1 MTQENE
7 THNIIS
13 DDGNDWIDKLRYSR
27 SFMAK
32 LILSDNAVKEYYAAI
47 TARLLSYQKVRSKTG
62 WNGVSF
68 FAGRESIAK
77 ITISGKTLCVY
88 LAFQPDEEEGVK
100 YKAKDVSDK
109 RKYQKTPSLYKI
121 KSNGALNHCLKII
134 DALAAK
140 LDLVMRTDTPQVFT
154 SAFRQDSFNNLVTRG
169 LIRLLKSKQRSEK
182 RDEEGQVEEEKI
194 DNVEKAEAEGE
205 PIFGAFEDA
214 DKTVTDLVGRYK
226 VFGDILG
233 AMSSGNAKTRLS
245 QMYMLRCIDETWIKA
260 VEESLPAL
268 DELIRNPS
276 HFIAE
281 TEEILPIE
289 MTKKITSRSV
299 AHLSRHTDLISKVE
313 GDTVTPIKMLN
324 VFREDSIL
332 TYENKFLNTLI
343 YKLFIFVNS
352 RYNTALNY
360 GVDEKVTAIEF
371 EDKFY
376 HDEYKAKVKIN
387 VELSKKSN
395 GEERSEEERI
405 NRITQSDLWQRVS
418 RLNDV
423 VAAYRSSD
431 FCLAMGTHYVRP
443 PVIRTNA
450 ILKNKYFRQCL
461 ALWEFIESYEDDG
474 FGFSVGET
482 VLATPDAYVK
492 QLYEQSAIAYFVFRH
507 NALGDYDSESILASF
522 MEQFNLYATDDANER
537 SYVLGERMS
546 GSDTQNDDSAVQTTD
561 SPLMDKN
568 DAGEDDILLAIK
580 VALAAE
586 KKIAQ
591 QMKAELER
599 QKAEEQAAILA
610 KQAEEQGS
618 ADTETFENRV
628 ESDISASDD
637 EDEYSKD
644 GIKYIKSFKAKMM
657 LASEETK
664 EYFAKIANGLLK
676 YTKVKMRESQ
686 QYVTFKRG
694 RDLLCKIAVRGK
706 TLCVHFALEPSGL
719 DDKYFITDL
728 SGVRKF
734 AETPSMLKV
743 KSERGVKYAF
753 ELIDAVRERFGLTEN
768 AKYKESVTAA
778 DYPSTDMDTLIA
790 SGLVKIVNE
799 NGEAVTI
806 DGVKVGASDNA
817 ISAVAEKEEVIAEES
832 CEDLI
837 DTKKEPDTVKENV
850 VVKETAGAGDVTSV
864 DNEITKNSD
873 TLSASSDS
881 GEQAMQTD
889 TQEIISEV
897 AASEIAAASD
907 DEDEYSKD
915 GIKYIKS
922 FKAKMMLASEETKE
936 YFAKIANG
944 LLKYTKVKMRE
955 SQQYVT
961 FKRGRDLLC
970 KIAVR
975 GKTLCVHFALE
986 PSGLDDKYFI
996 TDLSGV
1002 RKFAE
1007 TPSML
1012 KVKSE
1017 RGVKYAFELIDAV
1030 RERFGL
1036 TENAK
1041 YKESVTAADYPST
1054 DMDTLI
1060 ASGLV
1065 KIVNENG
1072 EAVTIDGVKVGA
1084 SDNAISAVAEK
1095 EEVIAEESCEDL
1107 IDTKKEP
1114 DTVKE
1119 NVVVKE
1125 TAGAGAV
1132 TSVDN
1137 EITKNSDTFSA
1148 SSDSGYGENI
1158 QNEIN
1163 DTDGAA
1169 ATHTSD
1175 FGGKNYAGL
1184 DADSDEAVSLAD
1196 IAVAVNEEERDV
1208 YGDDKKNDSQ
1218 ETEREGDVTN
1228 IDNQI
1233 TKNSD
1238 TLSALSDS
1246 GKQEKQGKQ
1255 GFFAKVKSL
1264 FSKRR

>member
-100 YKAKDVSDK
+100 YKAKDVSYK

-134 DALAAK
+134 DAIAAK

-194 DNVEKAEAEGE
+194 DNVEKAETEGE

-343 YKLFIFVNS
+343 YKLFVFVNS

-610 KQAEEQGS
+610 KQAEEQCS
-618 ADTETFENRV
+618 ADTETSENRV

-664 EYFAKIANGLLK
+664 EYFAKIVNGLLK

-694 RDLLCKIAVRGK
+694 KNLLCKIAVRGK
-706 TLCVHFALEPSGL
+706 TLCVHFALEPSRL

-753 ELIDAVRERFGLTEN
+753 ELIDAVRERFGLAEN
-768 AKYKESVTAA
+768 AKYKESVTTA
-778 DYPSTDMDTLIA
+778 DYPSADMNTLIA

-832 CEDLI
+832 REDLI
-837 DTKKEPDTVKENV
+837 DTEKEPDTVKENV
-850 VVKETAGAGDVTSV
+850 VVKETAGAGDVTNI
-864 DNEITKNSD
+864 DNEITKNFD
-873 TLSASSDS
+873 TLS
-881 GEQAMQTD
+881 T
-889 TQEIISEV
+889 
-897 AASEIAAASD
+897 
-907 DEDEYSKD
+907 
-915 GIKYIKS
+915 
-922 FKAKMMLASEETKE
+922 
-936 YFAKIANG
+936 
-944 LLKYTKVKMRE
+944 
-955 SQQYVT
+955 
-961 FKRGRDLLC
+961 
-970 KIAVR
+970 
-975 GKTLCVHFALE
+975 
-986 PSGLDDKYFI
+986 
-996 TDLSGV
+996 
-1002 RKFAE
+1002 
-1007 TPSML
+1007 
-1012 KVKSE
+1012 
-1017 RGVKYAFELIDAV
+1017 
-1030 RERFGL
+1030 
-1036 TENAK
+1036 
-1041 YKESVTAADYPST
+1041 
-1054 DMDTLI
+1054 
-1060 ASGLV
+1060 
-1065 KIVNENG
+1065 
-1072 EAVTIDGVKVGA
+1072 
-1084 SDNAISAVAEK
+1084 
-1095 EEVIAEESCEDL
+1095 
-1107 IDTKKEP
+1107 
-1114 DTVKE
+1114 
-1119 NVVVKE
+1119 
-1125 TAGAGAV
+1125 
-1132 TSVDN
+1132 
-1137 EITKNSDTFSA
+1137 

-1175 FGGKNYAGL
+1175 LGEKNGGGL

-1208 YGDDKKNDSQ
+1208 CGDDKKNGSQ
-1218 ETEREGDVTN
+1218 ETAGVGDATN
-1228 IDNQI
+1228 IDNEI

-1238 TLSALSDS
+1238 TLSASSDS
-1246 GKQEKQGKQ
+1246 GKQEKQRKQ

>member
-100 YKAKDVSDK
+100 YKAKDVSYK

-121 KSNGALNHCLKII
+121 RSNGALNHCLKII
-134 DALAAK
+134 DAIAAK

-194 DNVEKAEAEGE
+194 DNVEKAETEGE

-343 YKLFIFVNS
+343 YKLFVFVNS

-450 ILKNKYFRQCL
+450 ILKNKHFRQCL

-664 EYFAKIANGLLK
+664 EYFAKIVNGLLK
-676 YTKVKMRESQ
+676 YAKVKMRESQ

-694 RDLLCKIAVRGK
+694 KNLLCKIAVRGK
-706 TLCVHFALEPSGL
+706 TLCVHFALEPSRL

-753 ELIDAVRERFGLTEN
+753 ELIDAVRERFGLAEN
-768 AKYKESVTAA
+768 AKYKESVTTA
-778 DYPSTDMDTLIA
+778 DYPSADMNTLIA

-799 NGEAVTI
+799 NGEVVTI

-817 ISAVAEKEEVIAEES
+817 ISAVAEKEEVIAGES
-832 CEDLI
+832 REDLI
-837 DTKKEPDTVKENV
+837 DTEKEPDTVKENV
-850 VVKETAGAGDVTSV
+850 VVKETAGAGDVTNI

-873 TLSASSDS
+873 TLSTSSDS
-881 GEQAMQTD
+881 G
-889 TQEIISEV
+889 
-897 AASEIAAASD
+897 
-907 DEDEYSKD
+907 
-915 GIKYIKS
+915 
-922 FKAKMMLASEETKE
+922 
-936 YFAKIANG
+936 
-944 LLKYTKVKMRE
+944 
-955 SQQYVT
+955 
-961 FKRGRDLLC
+961 
-970 KIAVR
+970 
-975 GKTLCVHFALE
+975 H
-986 PSGLDDKYFI
+986 
-996 TDLSGV
+996 
-1002 RKFAE
+1002 
-1007 TPSML
+1007 
-1012 KVKSE
+1012 
-1017 RGVKYAFELIDAV
+1017 
-1030 RERFGL
+1030 
-1036 TENAK
+1036 
-1041 YKESVTAADYPST
+1041 
-1054 DMDTLI
+1054 
-1060 ASGLV
+1060 
-1065 KIVNENG
+1065 
-1072 EAVTIDGVKVGA
+1072 
-1084 SDNAISAVAEK
+1084 
-1095 EEVIAEESCEDL
+1095 
-1107 IDTKKEP
+1107 
-1114 DTVKE
+1114 
-1119 NVVVKE
+1119 
-1125 TAGAGAV
+1125 
-1132 TSVDN
+1132 
-1137 EITKNSDTFSA
+1137 
-1148 SSDSGYGENI
+1148 GENI

-1175 FGGKNYAGL
+1175 LGEKNGGGL

-1208 YGDDKKNDSQ
+1208 CGDDKKNDFK
-1218 ETEREGDVTN
+1218 ETAGAGDVTN
-1228 IDNQI
+1228 IDNEI

-1238 TLSALSDS
+1238 TLSASSDS
-1246 GKQEKQGKQ
+1246 GKQEKQRKQ

>member
-100 YKAKDVSDK
+100 YKAKDVSYK

-121 KSNGALNHCLKII
+121 RSNGALNHCLKII
-134 DALAAK
+134 DAIAAK

-194 DNVEKAEAEGE
+194 DNVEKAETEGE

-343 YKLFIFVNS
+343 YKLFVFVNS

-610 KQAEEQGS
+610 KQAEEQCS
-618 ADTETFENRV
+618 ADTETSENRV

-664 EYFAKIANGLLK
+664 EYFAKIVNGLLK

-694 RDLLCKIAVRGK
+694 KNLLCKIAVRGK
-706 TLCVHFALEPSGL
+706 TLCVHFALEPSRL

-753 ELIDAVRERFGLTEN
+753 ELIDAVRERFGLAEN
-768 AKYKESVTAA
+768 AKYKESVTTA
-778 DYPSTDMDTLIA
+778 DYPSADMNTLIA

-832 CEDLI
+832 REDLI
-837 DTKKEPDTVKENV
+837 DTEKEPDTVKENV
-850 VVKETAGAGDVTSV
+850 VVKETAGAGDVTNI

-873 TLSASSDS
+873 TL
-881 GEQAMQTD
+881 
-889 TQEIISEV
+889 
-897 AASEIAAASD
+897 
-907 DEDEYSKD
+907 
-915 GIKYIKS
+915 
-922 FKAKMMLASEETKE
+922 
-936 YFAKIANG
+936 
-944 LLKYTKVKMRE
+944 
-955 SQQYVT
+955 
-961 FKRGRDLLC
+961 
-970 KIAVR
+970 
-975 GKTLCVHFALE
+975 
-986 PSGLDDKYFI
+986 
-996 TDLSGV
+996 
-1002 RKFAE
+1002 
-1007 TPSML
+1007 
-1012 KVKSE
+1012 
-1017 RGVKYAFELIDAV
+1017 
-1030 RERFGL
+1030 
-1036 TENAK
+1036 
-1041 YKESVTAADYPST
+1041 
-1054 DMDTLI
+1054 
-1060 ASGLV
+1060 
-1065 KIVNENG
+1065 
-1072 EAVTIDGVKVGA
+1072 
-1084 SDNAISAVAEK
+1084 
-1095 EEVIAEESCEDL
+1095 
-1107 IDTKKEP
+1107 
-1114 DTVKE
+1114 
-1119 NVVVKE
+1119 
-1125 TAGAGAV
+1125 
-1132 TSVDN
+1132 
-1137 EITKNSDTFSA
+1137 SA

-1175 FGGKNYAGL
+1175 LGEKNGGGL

-1208 YGDDKKNDSQ
+1208 CGDDKKNGSQ
-1218 ETEREGDVTN
+1218 ETAGVGDATN
-1228 IDNQI
+1228 IDNEI

-1238 TLSALSDS
+1238 TLSASSDS
-1246 GKQEKQGKQ
+1246 GKQEKQRKQ

>member
-100 YKAKDVSDK
+100 YKAKDVSYK

-121 KSNGALNHCLKII
+121 RSNGALNHCLKII
-134 DALAAK
+134 DAIAAK

-194 DNVEKAEAEGE
+194 DNVERAEPEGE

-664 EYFAKIANGLLK
+664 EYFAKIVNGLLK
-676 YTKVKMRESQ
+676 YAKVKMRESQ

-694 RDLLCKIAVRGK
+694 KDLLCKIAVRGK
-706 TLCVHFALEPSGL
+706 TLCVHFALEPSRL

-768 AKYKESVTAA
+768 AKYKESVTTA
-778 DYPSTDMDTLIA
+778 DYPSADMNTLIA

-799 NGEAVTI
+799 NGEVVTI

-817 ISAVAEKEEVIAEES
+817 ISAVAEKEKVIAEES
-832 CEDLI
+832 SEDLI
-837 DTKKEPDTVKENV
+837 DTEKEPDTVKENV
-850 VVKETAGAGDVTSV
+850 VVKETAGAGDVTNI
-864 DNEITKNSD
+864 DNEITKNFD
-873 TLSASSDS
+873 TLS
-881 GEQAMQTD
+881 T
-889 TQEIISEV
+889 
-897 AASEIAAASD
+897 
-907 DEDEYSKD
+907 
-915 GIKYIKS
+915 
-922 FKAKMMLASEETKE
+922 
-936 YFAKIANG
+936 
-944 LLKYTKVKMRE
+944 
-955 SQQYVT
+955 
-961 FKRGRDLLC
+961 
-970 KIAVR
+970 
-975 GKTLCVHFALE
+975 
-986 PSGLDDKYFI
+986 
-996 TDLSGV
+996 
-1002 RKFAE
+1002 
-1007 TPSML
+1007 
-1012 KVKSE
+1012 
-1017 RGVKYAFELIDAV
+1017 
-1030 RERFGL
+1030 
-1036 TENAK
+1036 
-1041 YKESVTAADYPST
+1041 
-1054 DMDTLI
+1054 
-1060 ASGLV
+1060 
-1065 KIVNENG
+1065 
-1072 EAVTIDGVKVGA
+1072 
-1084 SDNAISAVAEK
+1084 
-1095 EEVIAEESCEDL
+1095 
-1107 IDTKKEP
+1107 
-1114 DTVKE
+1114 
-1119 NVVVKE
+1119 
-1125 TAGAGAV
+1125 
-1132 TSVDN
+1132 
-1137 EITKNSDTFSA
+1137 

-1175 FGGKNYAGL
+1175 LGEKNGGGL

-1208 YGDDKKNDSQ
+1208 CGDDKKNDSQ
-1218 ETEREGDVTN
+1218 ETVGVGDVTN
-1228 IDNQI
+1228 IDNEI

-1238 TLSALSDS
+1238 TLSASSDS
-1246 GKQEKQGKQ
+1246 GKQEKQRKQ

>member
-27 SFMAK
+27 SFVAK

-100 YKAKDVSDK
+100 YKAKDVSYK

-121 KSNGALNHCLKII
+121 RSNGALNHCLKII
-134 DALAAK
+134 DAIAAK

-343 YKLFIFVNS
+343 YKLFVFVNS

-591 QMKAELER
+591 QMKAEFEW

-637 EDEYSKD
+637 EDEYFKD

-664 EYFAKIANGLLK
+664 EYFAKIVNGLLK
-676 YTKVKMRESQ
+676 YAKVKMRESQ

-694 RDLLCKIAVRGK
+694 KDLLCKIAVRGK
-706 TLCVHFALEPSGL
+706 TLCVHFALEPSRL

-753 ELIDAVRERFGLTEN
+753 ELIDAIRERFGLAEN
-768 AKYKESVTAA
+768 AKYKESVTTA
-778 DYPSTDMDTLIA
+778 DYPSADMNTLIA

-799 NGEAVTI
+799 NGEVVTI

-817 ISAVAEKEEVIAEES
+817 ISAVAEKEKVIAEES
-832 CEDLI
+832 SEDLI
-837 DTKKEPDTVKENV
+837 DTEKEPDTVKENV
-850 VVKETAGAGDVTSV
+850 VVKETAGAGDVTNI
-864 DNEITKNSD
+864 DNEITKNFD
-873 TLSASSDS
+873 TLS
-881 GEQAMQTD
+881 T
-889 TQEIISEV
+889 
-897 AASEIAAASD
+897 
-907 DEDEYSKD
+907 
-915 GIKYIKS
+915 
-922 FKAKMMLASEETKE
+922 
-936 YFAKIANG
+936 
-944 LLKYTKVKMRE
+944 
-955 SQQYVT
+955 
-961 FKRGRDLLC
+961 
-970 KIAVR
+970 
-975 GKTLCVHFALE
+975 
-986 PSGLDDKYFI
+986 
-996 TDLSGV
+996 
-1002 RKFAE
+1002 
-1007 TPSML
+1007 
-1012 KVKSE
+1012 
-1017 RGVKYAFELIDAV
+1017 
-1030 RERFGL
+1030 
-1036 TENAK
+1036 
-1041 YKESVTAADYPST
+1041 
-1054 DMDTLI
+1054 
-1060 ASGLV
+1060 
-1065 KIVNENG
+1065 
-1072 EAVTIDGVKVGA
+1072 
-1084 SDNAISAVAEK
+1084 
-1095 EEVIAEESCEDL
+1095 
-1107 IDTKKEP
+1107 
-1114 DTVKE
+1114 
-1119 NVVVKE
+1119 
-1125 TAGAGAV
+1125 
-1132 TSVDN
+1132 
-1137 EITKNSDTFSA
+1137 

-1175 FGGKNYAGL
+1175 LGEKNGGGL

-1208 YGDDKKNDSQ
+1208 CGDDKKNGSQ
-1218 ETEREGDVTN
+1218 ETAGVGDATN
-1228 IDNQI
+1228 IDNEI

-1238 TLSALSDS
+1238 TLSASSDS
-1246 GKQEKQGKQ
+1246 GKQEKQRKQ

>member
-100 YKAKDVSDK
+100 YKAKDVSYK

-121 KSNGALNHCLKII
+121 RSNGALNHCLKII
-134 DALAAK
+134 DAIAAK

-182 RDEEGQVEEEKI
+182 RDEEGQVEEGKI
-194 DNVEKAEAEGE
+194 DNVEKAETEGE

-664 EYFAKIANGLLK
+664 EYFAKIVNGLLK

-694 RDLLCKIAVRGK
+694 KDVLCKIAVRGK
-706 TLCVHFALEPSGL
+706 TLCVHFALEPSRL

-768 AKYKESVTAA
+768 AKYKESVTTA
-778 DYPSTDMDTLIA
+778 DYPSADMNTLIA

-799 NGEAVTI
+799 NGEVVTI

-817 ISAVAEKEEVIAEES
+817 ISAVAEKEKVIAEES
-832 CEDLI
+832 SEDLI
-837 DTKKEPDTVKENV
+837 DTEKEPDTVKENV
-850 VVKETAGAGDVTSV
+850 VVKETAGAGDVTNI
-864 DNEITKNSD
+864 DNEITKNFD
-873 TLSASSDS
+873 TLS
-881 GEQAMQTD
+881 T
-889 TQEIISEV
+889 
-897 AASEIAAASD
+897 
-907 DEDEYSKD
+907 
-915 GIKYIKS
+915 
-922 FKAKMMLASEETKE
+922 
-936 YFAKIANG
+936 
-944 LLKYTKVKMRE
+944 
-955 SQQYVT
+955 
-961 FKRGRDLLC
+961 
-970 KIAVR
+970 
-975 GKTLCVHFALE
+975 
-986 PSGLDDKYFI
+986 
-996 TDLSGV
+996 
-1002 RKFAE
+1002 
-1007 TPSML
+1007 
-1012 KVKSE
+1012 
-1017 RGVKYAFELIDAV
+1017 
-1030 RERFGL
+1030 
-1036 TENAK
+1036 
-1041 YKESVTAADYPST
+1041 
-1054 DMDTLI
+1054 
-1060 ASGLV
+1060 
-1065 KIVNENG
+1065 
-1072 EAVTIDGVKVGA
+1072 
-1084 SDNAISAVAEK
+1084 
-1095 EEVIAEESCEDL
+1095 
-1107 IDTKKEP
+1107 
-1114 DTVKE
+1114 
-1119 NVVVKE
+1119 
-1125 TAGAGAV
+1125 
-1132 TSVDN
+1132 
-1137 EITKNSDTFSA
+1137 

-1175 FGGKNYAGL
+1175 LGEKNGGGL

-1208 YGDDKKNDSQ
+1208 CGDDKKNGSQ
-1218 ETEREGDVTN
+1218 ETAGVGDATN
-1228 IDNQI
+1228 IDNEI

-1238 TLSALSDS
+1238 TLSASSDS
-1246 GKQEKQGKQ
+1246 GKQEKQRKQ

>member
-27 SFMAK
+27 SFVAK

-100 YKAKDVSDK
+100 YKAKDVSYK

-121 KSNGALNHCLKII
+121 RSNGALNHCLKII
-134 DALAAK
+134 DAIAAK

-194 DNVEKAEAEGE
+194 DDVERAEPEGE

-343 YKLFIFVNS
+343 YKLFVFVNS

-492 QLYEQSAIAYFVFRH
+492 QLYEQSAIAYFIFRH

-664 EYFAKIANGLLK
+664 EYFAKIVNGLLK
-676 YTKVKMRESQ
+676 YAKVKMRESQ

-694 RDLLCKIAVRGK
+694 KDLLCKIAVRGK
-706 TLCVHFALEPSGL
+706 TLCVHFALEPSRL

-753 ELIDAVRERFGLTEN
+753 ELIDAIRERFGLTEN
-768 AKYKESVTAA
+768 AKYKESVTTA
-778 DYPSTDMDTLIA
+778 DYPSADMNTLIA

-817 ISAVAEKEEVIAEES
+817 ISAVAEKEKVIAEES
-832 CEDLI
+832 SEDLI
-837 DTKKEPDTVKENV
+837 DTEKEPDTVKENV
-850 VVKETAGAGDVTSV
+850 VVKETAGAGDVTNI
-864 DNEITKNSD
+864 DNEITKNFD
-873 TLSASSDS
+873 TLS
-881 GEQAMQTD
+881 T
-889 TQEIISEV
+889 
-897 AASEIAAASD
+897 
-907 DEDEYSKD
+907 
-915 GIKYIKS
+915 
-922 FKAKMMLASEETKE
+922 
-936 YFAKIANG
+936 
-944 LLKYTKVKMRE
+944 
-955 SQQYVT
+955 
-961 FKRGRDLLC
+961 
-970 KIAVR
+970 
-975 GKTLCVHFALE
+975 
-986 PSGLDDKYFI
+986 
-996 TDLSGV
+996 
-1002 RKFAE
+1002 
-1007 TPSML
+1007 
-1012 KVKSE
+1012 
-1017 RGVKYAFELIDAV
+1017 
-1030 RERFGL
+1030 
-1036 TENAK
+1036 
-1041 YKESVTAADYPST
+1041 
-1054 DMDTLI
+1054 
-1060 ASGLV
+1060 
-1065 KIVNENG
+1065 
-1072 EAVTIDGVKVGA
+1072 
-1084 SDNAISAVAEK
+1084 
-1095 EEVIAEESCEDL
+1095 
-1107 IDTKKEP
+1107 
-1114 DTVKE
+1114 
-1119 NVVVKE
+1119 
-1125 TAGAGAV
+1125 
-1132 TSVDN
+1132 
-1137 EITKNSDTFSA
+1137 

-1175 FGGKNYAGL
+1175 LGEKNGGGL

-1208 YGDDKKNDSQ
+1208 CGDDKKNDSQ
-1218 ETEREGDVTN
+1218 ETVGVGDVTN
-1228 IDNQI
+1228 IDNEI

-1238 TLSALSDS
+1238 TLSASSDS
-1246 GKQEKQGKQ
+1246 GKQEKQRKQ

>member
-100 YKAKDVSDK
+100 YKAKDVSYK

-121 KSNGALNHCLKII
+121 RSNGALNHCLKII
-134 DALAAK
+134 DAIAAK

-194 DNVEKAEAEGE
+194 DNVERAEAEGE

-343 YKLFIFVNS
+343 YKLFVFVNS

-664 EYFAKIANGLLK
+664 EYFAKIVNGLLK
-676 YTKVKMRESQ
+676 YAKVKMRESQ

-694 RDLLCKIAVRGK
+694 KDLLCKIAVRGK
-706 TLCVHFALEPSGL
+706 TLCVHFALEPSRL

-768 AKYKESVTAA
+768 AKYKESVTTA
-778 DYPSTDMDTLIA
+778 DYPSADMNTLIA

-832 CEDLI
+832 REDLI
-837 DTKKEPDTVKENV
+837 DTEKVPDTVKENV
-850 VVKETAGAGDVTSV
+850 VVKETAGAGDVTYI
-864 DNEITKNSD
+864 DNEITKNFD
-873 TLSASSDS
+873 TLS
-881 GEQAMQTD
+881 T
-889 TQEIISEV
+889 
-897 AASEIAAASD
+897 
-907 DEDEYSKD
+907 
-915 GIKYIKS
+915 
-922 FKAKMMLASEETKE
+922 
-936 YFAKIANG
+936 
-944 LLKYTKVKMRE
+944 
-955 SQQYVT
+955 
-961 FKRGRDLLC
+961 
-970 KIAVR
+970 
-975 GKTLCVHFALE
+975 
-986 PSGLDDKYFI
+986 
-996 TDLSGV
+996 
-1002 RKFAE
+1002 
-1007 TPSML
+1007 
-1012 KVKSE
+1012 
-1017 RGVKYAFELIDAV
+1017 
-1030 RERFGL
+1030 
-1036 TENAK
+1036 
-1041 YKESVTAADYPST
+1041 
-1054 DMDTLI
+1054 
-1060 ASGLV
+1060 
-1065 KIVNENG
+1065 
-1072 EAVTIDGVKVGA
+1072 
-1084 SDNAISAVAEK
+1084 
-1095 EEVIAEESCEDL
+1095 
-1107 IDTKKEP
+1107 
-1114 DTVKE
+1114 
-1119 NVVVKE
+1119 
-1125 TAGAGAV
+1125 
-1132 TSVDN
+1132 
-1137 EITKNSDTFSA
+1137 

-1175 FGGKNYAGL
+1175 LGEKNGGGL

-1208 YGDDKKNDSQ
+1208 CGDDKKNDSQ
-1218 ETEREGDVTN
+1218 ETVGAGDVTN
-1228 IDNQI
+1228 IDNEI

-1238 TLSALSDS
+1238 TLSASSDS
-1246 GKQEKQGKQ
+1246 GKQEKQRKQ

>member
-1 MTQENE
+1 M
-7 THNIIS
+7 
-13 DDGNDWIDKLRYSR
+13 
-27 SFMAK
+27 
-32 LILSDNAVKEYYAAI
+32 
-47 TARLLSYQKVRSKTG
+47 
-62 WNGVSF
+62 
-68 FAGRESIAK
+68 
-77 ITISGKTLCVY
+77 
-88 LAFQPDEEEGVK
+88 
-100 YKAKDVSDK
+100 
-109 RKYQKTPSLYKI
+109 
-121 KSNGALNHCLKII
+121 
-134 DALAAK
+134 
-140 LDLVMRTDTPQVFT
+140 
-154 SAFRQDSFNNLVTRG
+154 
-169 LIRLLKSKQRSEK
+169 
-182 RDEEGQVEEEKI
+182 
-194 DNVEKAEAEGE
+194 
-205 PIFGAFEDA
+205 FEDA

-343 YKLFIFVNS
+343 YKLFVFVNS

-450 ILKNKYFRQCL
+450 ILKNKHFRQCL

-591 QMKAELER
+591 QMKAEIER

-664 EYFAKIANGLLK
+664 EYFAKIVNGLLK
-676 YTKVKMRESQ
+676 YAKVKMRESQ

-694 RDLLCKIAVRGK
+694 KDLLCKIAVRGK
-706 TLCVHFALEPSGL
+706 TLCVHFALEPSRL

-768 AKYKESVTAA
+768 AKYKESVTTA
-778 DYPSTDMDTLIA
+778 DYPSADMNTLIA

-799 NGEAVTI
+799 NGEVVTI

-832 CEDLI
+832 REDLI
-837 DTKKEPDTVKENV
+837 DTEKEPDTVKENV
-850 VVKETAGAGDVTSV
+850 VVKETADAGDVTNI

-881 GEQAMQTD
+881 G
-889 TQEIISEV
+889 
-897 AASEIAAASD
+897 
-907 DEDEYSKD
+907 
-915 GIKYIKS
+915 
-922 FKAKMMLASEETKE
+922 
-936 YFAKIANG
+936 
-944 LLKYTKVKMRE
+944 
-955 SQQYVT
+955 
-961 FKRGRDLLC
+961 
-970 KIAVR
+970 
-975 GKTLCVHFALE
+975 H
-986 PSGLDDKYFI
+986 
-996 TDLSGV
+996 
-1002 RKFAE
+1002 
-1007 TPSML
+1007 
-1012 KVKSE
+1012 
-1017 RGVKYAFELIDAV
+1017 
-1030 RERFGL
+1030 
-1036 TENAK
+1036 
-1041 YKESVTAADYPST
+1041 
-1054 DMDTLI
+1054 
-1060 ASGLV
+1060 
-1065 KIVNENG
+1065 
-1072 EAVTIDGVKVGA
+1072 
-1084 SDNAISAVAEK
+1084 
-1095 EEVIAEESCEDL
+1095 
-1107 IDTKKEP
+1107 
-1114 DTVKE
+1114 
-1119 NVVVKE
+1119 
-1125 TAGAGAV
+1125 
-1132 TSVDN
+1132 
-1137 EITKNSDTFSA
+1137 
-1148 SSDSGYGENI
+1148 GENI

-1175 FGGKNYAGL
+1175 FGEKNGGGL

-1208 YGDDKKNDSQ
+1208 CGDDKKNDFK
-1218 ETEREGDVTN
+1218 ETAGAGDVTN
-1228 IDNQI
+1228 IDNEI

-1238 TLSALSDS
+1238 TLSASSDS
-1246 GKQEKQGKQ
+1246 GKQGKQRKQ

>member
-100 YKAKDVSDK
+100 YKAKDVSYK

-134 DALAAK
+134 DAIAAK

-194 DNVEKAEAEGE
+194 DNVEKAETEGE

-343 YKLFIFVNS
+343 YKLFVFVNS

-610 KQAEEQGS
+610 KQAEEQCS
-618 ADTETFENRV
+618 ADTETSENRV

-664 EYFAKIANGLLK
+664 EYFAKIVNGLLK

-694 RDLLCKIAVRGK
+694 KNLLCKIAVRGK
-706 TLCVHFALEPSGL
+706 TLCVHFALEPSRL

-768 AKYKESVTAA
+768 AKYKESVTTA
-778 DYPSTDMDTLIA
+778 DYPSADMNTLIA

-832 CEDLI
+832 REDLI
-837 DTKKEPDTVKENV
+837 DTEKEPDTVKENV
-850 VVKETAGAGDVTSV
+850 VVKETAGAGDVTNI
-864 DNEITKNSD
+864 DNEITKNFD
-873 TLSASSDS
+873 TLS
-881 GEQAMQTD
+881 T
-889 TQEIISEV
+889 
-897 AASEIAAASD
+897 
-907 DEDEYSKD
+907 
-915 GIKYIKS
+915 
-922 FKAKMMLASEETKE
+922 
-936 YFAKIANG
+936 
-944 LLKYTKVKMRE
+944 
-955 SQQYVT
+955 
-961 FKRGRDLLC
+961 
-970 KIAVR
+970 
-975 GKTLCVHFALE
+975 
-986 PSGLDDKYFI
+986 
-996 TDLSGV
+996 
-1002 RKFAE
+1002 
-1007 TPSML
+1007 
-1012 KVKSE
+1012 
-1017 RGVKYAFELIDAV
+1017 
-1030 RERFGL
+1030 
-1036 TENAK
+1036 
-1041 YKESVTAADYPST
+1041 
-1054 DMDTLI
+1054 
-1060 ASGLV
+1060 
-1065 KIVNENG
+1065 
-1072 EAVTIDGVKVGA
+1072 
-1084 SDNAISAVAEK
+1084 
-1095 EEVIAEESCEDL
+1095 
-1107 IDTKKEP
+1107 
-1114 DTVKE
+1114 
-1119 NVVVKE
+1119 
-1125 TAGAGAV
+1125 
-1132 TSVDN
+1132 
-1137 EITKNSDTFSA
+1137 

-1175 FGGKNYAGL
+1175 LGEKNGGGL

-1208 YGDDKKNDSQ
+1208 CGDDKKNGSQ
-1218 ETEREGDVTN
+1218 ETAGVGDATN
-1228 IDNQI
+1228 IDNEI

-1238 TLSALSDS
+1238 TLSASSDS
-1246 GKQEKQGKQ
+1246 GKQEKQRKQ

>member
-27 SFMAK
+27 SFVAK

-100 YKAKDVSDK
+100 YKAKDVSYK

-134 DALAAK
+134 DAIAAK

-194 DNVEKAEAEGE
+194 DNVERAEAEGE

-492 QLYEQSAIAYFVFRH
+492 QLYEQSAIAYFIFRH

-610 KQAEEQGS
+610 KQAEEQCS

-664 EYFAKIANGLLK
+664 EYFAKIVNGLLK
-676 YTKVKMRESQ
+676 YAKVKMRESQ

-694 RDLLCKIAVRGK
+694 KDVLCKIAVRGK
-706 TLCVHFALEPSGL
+706 TLCVHFALEPSRL

-768 AKYKESVTAA
+768 AKYKESVTTA
-778 DYPSTDMDTLIA
+778 DYPSADMNTLIA

-817 ISAVAEKEEVIAEES
+817 ISAVAEKEEVIAGGS
-832 CEDLI
+832 REDLI
-837 DTKKEPDTVKENV
+837 DTEKEPDTVKENV
-850 VVKETAGAGDVTSV
+850 VVKETVGVGDVTNI
-864 DNEITKNSD
+864 DNEITKNFD
-873 TLSASSDS
+873 TLS
-881 GEQAMQTD
+881 T
-889 TQEIISEV
+889 
-897 AASEIAAASD
+897 
-907 DEDEYSKD
+907 
-915 GIKYIKS
+915 
-922 FKAKMMLASEETKE
+922 
-936 YFAKIANG
+936 
-944 LLKYTKVKMRE
+944 
-955 SQQYVT
+955 
-961 FKRGRDLLC
+961 
-970 KIAVR
+970 
-975 GKTLCVHFALE
+975 
-986 PSGLDDKYFI
+986 
-996 TDLSGV
+996 
-1002 RKFAE
+1002 
-1007 TPSML
+1007 
-1012 KVKSE
+1012 
-1017 RGVKYAFELIDAV
+1017 
-1030 RERFGL
+1030 
-1036 TENAK
+1036 
-1041 YKESVTAADYPST
+1041 
-1054 DMDTLI
+1054 
-1060 ASGLV
+1060 
-1065 KIVNENG
+1065 
-1072 EAVTIDGVKVGA
+1072 
-1084 SDNAISAVAEK
+1084 
-1095 EEVIAEESCEDL
+1095 
-1107 IDTKKEP
+1107 
-1114 DTVKE
+1114 
-1119 NVVVKE
+1119 
-1125 TAGAGAV
+1125 
-1132 TSVDN
+1132 
-1137 EITKNSDTFSA
+1137 

-1175 FGGKNYAGL
+1175 FGEKNGGGL

-1208 YGDDKKNDSQ
+1208 CGDDKKNDSQ
-1218 ETEREGDVTN
+1218 ETAGAGDVTN
-1228 IDNQI
+1228 IDNEI

-1238 TLSALSDS
+1238 TLSASSDN
-1246 GKQEKQGKQ
+1246 GKQEKQRKQ

>member
-100 YKAKDVSDK
+100 YKAKDVSYK

-121 KSNGALNHCLKII
+121 RSNGALNHCLKII
-134 DALAAK
+134 DAIAAK

-194 DNVEKAEAEGE
+194 DNVEKAETEGE

-245 QMYMLRCIDETWIKA
+245 QMYMLRCIDDTWIKA

-343 YKLFIFVNS
+343 YKLFVFVNS

-591 QMKAELER
+591 QMKAEFEW

-664 EYFAKIANGLLK
+664 EYFAKIVNGLLK
-676 YTKVKMRESQ
+676 YAKVKMRESQ

-694 RDLLCKIAVRGK
+694 KDLLCKITVRGK
-706 TLCVHFALEPSGL
+706 TLCVHFALEPSRL

-768 AKYKESVTAA
+768 AKYKESVTTA
-778 DYPSTDMDTLIA
+778 DYPSADMNTLIA

-817 ISAVAEKEEVIAEES
+817 ISEVAEKEEVIAEES
-832 CEDLI
+832 REDLI
-837 DTKKEPDTVKENV
+837 DTEKEPDTVKENV
-850 VVKETAGAGDVTSV
+850 VVKETAGAGDVTNI
-864 DNEITKNSD
+864 DNEITKNFD
-873 TLSASSDS
+873 TLS
-881 GEQAMQTD
+881 T
-889 TQEIISEV
+889 
-897 AASEIAAASD
+897 
-907 DEDEYSKD
+907 
-915 GIKYIKS
+915 
-922 FKAKMMLASEETKE
+922 
-936 YFAKIANG
+936 
-944 LLKYTKVKMRE
+944 
-955 SQQYVT
+955 
-961 FKRGRDLLC
+961 
-970 KIAVR
+970 
-975 GKTLCVHFALE
+975 
-986 PSGLDDKYFI
+986 
-996 TDLSGV
+996 
-1002 RKFAE
+1002 
-1007 TPSML
+1007 
-1012 KVKSE
+1012 
-1017 RGVKYAFELIDAV
+1017 
-1030 RERFGL
+1030 
-1036 TENAK
+1036 
-1041 YKESVTAADYPST
+1041 
-1054 DMDTLI
+1054 
-1060 ASGLV
+1060 
-1065 KIVNENG
+1065 
-1072 EAVTIDGVKVGA
+1072 
-1084 SDNAISAVAEK
+1084 
-1095 EEVIAEESCEDL
+1095 
-1107 IDTKKEP
+1107 
-1114 DTVKE
+1114 
-1119 NVVVKE
+1119 
-1125 TAGAGAV
+1125 
-1132 TSVDN
+1132 
-1137 EITKNSDTFSA
+1137 

-1175 FGGKNYAGL
+1175 LGEKNGGGL

-1208 YGDDKKNDSQ
+1208 CGDDKKNDSQ
-1218 ETEREGDVTN
+1218 ETVGVGDVTN
-1228 IDNQI
+1228 IDNEI

-1238 TLSALSDS
+1238 TLSASSDS
-1246 GKQEKQGKQ
+1246 GKQEKQRKQ

>member
-100 YKAKDVSDK
+100 YKAKDVSYK

-134 DALAAK
+134 DVIAAK

-182 RDEEGQVEEEKI
+182 RDEEGQVEEGKI
-194 DNVEKAEAEGE
+194 DNVEKAETEGE

-226 VFGDILG
+226 VLGDILG

-276 HFIAE
+276 HFITE

-313 GDTVTPIKMLN
+313 GDTVTPIKILN

-664 EYFAKIANGLLK
+664 EYFAKIVNGLLK

-694 RDLLCKIAVRGK
+694 KDLLCKIAVRGK
-706 TLCVHFALEPSGL
+706 TLCVHFALEPSRL

-768 AKYKESVTAA
+768 AKYKESVTTA
-778 DYPSTDMDTLIA
+778 DYPSADMNTLIA
-790 SGLVKIVNE
+790 RGLVKIVNE

-817 ISAVAEKEEVIAEES
+817 ISAVAEKEKVIAEES
-832 CEDLI
+832 REDLI
-837 DTKKEPDTVKENV
+837 DTEKEPDTVKENV
-850 VVKETAGAGDVTSV
+850 VVKETAGAGDVTNI
-864 DNEITKNSD
+864 DNEITKNFD
-873 TLSASSDS
+873 TLS
-881 GEQAMQTD
+881 T
-889 TQEIISEV
+889 
-897 AASEIAAASD
+897 
-907 DEDEYSKD
+907 
-915 GIKYIKS
+915 
-922 FKAKMMLASEETKE
+922 
-936 YFAKIANG
+936 
-944 LLKYTKVKMRE
+944 
-955 SQQYVT
+955 
-961 FKRGRDLLC
+961 
-970 KIAVR
+970 
-975 GKTLCVHFALE
+975 
-986 PSGLDDKYFI
+986 
-996 TDLSGV
+996 
-1002 RKFAE
+1002 
-1007 TPSML
+1007 
-1012 KVKSE
+1012 
-1017 RGVKYAFELIDAV
+1017 
-1030 RERFGL
+1030 
-1036 TENAK
+1036 
-1041 YKESVTAADYPST
+1041 
-1054 DMDTLI
+1054 
-1060 ASGLV
+1060 
-1065 KIVNENG
+1065 
-1072 EAVTIDGVKVGA
+1072 
-1084 SDNAISAVAEK
+1084 
-1095 EEVIAEESCEDL
+1095 
-1107 IDTKKEP
+1107 
-1114 DTVKE
+1114 
-1119 NVVVKE
+1119 
-1125 TAGAGAV
+1125 
-1132 TSVDN
+1132 
-1137 EITKNSDTFSA
+1137 

-1175 FGGKNYAGL
+1175 LGEKNGGGL

-1208 YGDDKKNDSQ
+1208 CGDDKKNDSQ
-1218 ETEREGDVTN
+1218 ETTGVGDVTN
-1228 IDNQI
+1228 IDNEI

-1238 TLSALSDS
+1238 TLSASSDS
-1246 GKQEKQGKQ
+1246 GKQEKQRKQ

>member
-27 SFMAK
+27 SFVAK
-32 LILSDNAVKEYYAAI
+32 LILSDNAAKEYYAAI

-100 YKAKDVSDK
+100 YKAKDVSYK

-121 KSNGALNHCLKII
+121 RSNGALNHCLKII
-134 DALAAK
+134 DAIAAK

-194 DNVEKAEAEGE
+194 DDVERAEPEGE

-343 YKLFIFVNS
+343 YKLFVFVNS

-664 EYFAKIANGLLK
+664 EYFAKIVNGLLK
-676 YTKVKMRESQ
+676 YAKVKMRESQ

-694 RDLLCKIAVRGK
+694 KDLLCKIAVRGK
-706 TLCVHFALEPSGL
+706 TLCVHFALEPSRL
-719 DDKYFITDL
+719 DDKYFITNL

-768 AKYKESVTAA
+768 AKYKESVTTA
-778 DYPSTDMDTLIA
+778 DYPSADMNTLIA

-817 ISAVAEKEEVIAEES
+817 ISAVAEKEKVIAEES
-832 CEDLI
+832 SEDLI
-837 DTKKEPDTVKENV
+837 DTEKEPDTVKENV
-850 VVKETAGAGDVTSV
+850 VVKETAGAGDVTNI

-873 TLSASSDS
+873 TLS
-881 GEQAMQTD
+881 T
-889 TQEIISEV
+889 
-897 AASEIAAASD
+897 
-907 DEDEYSKD
+907 
-915 GIKYIKS
+915 
-922 FKAKMMLASEETKE
+922 
-936 YFAKIANG
+936 
-944 LLKYTKVKMRE
+944 
-955 SQQYVT
+955 
-961 FKRGRDLLC
+961 
-970 KIAVR
+970 
-975 GKTLCVHFALE
+975 
-986 PSGLDDKYFI
+986 
-996 TDLSGV
+996 
-1002 RKFAE
+1002 
-1007 TPSML
+1007 
-1012 KVKSE
+1012 
-1017 RGVKYAFELIDAV
+1017 
-1030 RERFGL
+1030 
-1036 TENAK
+1036 
-1041 YKESVTAADYPST
+1041 
-1054 DMDTLI
+1054 
-1060 ASGLV
+1060 
-1065 KIVNENG
+1065 
-1072 EAVTIDGVKVGA
+1072 
-1084 SDNAISAVAEK
+1084 
-1095 EEVIAEESCEDL
+1095 
-1107 IDTKKEP
+1107 
-1114 DTVKE
+1114 
-1119 NVVVKE
+1119 
-1125 TAGAGAV
+1125 
-1132 TSVDN
+1132 
-1137 EITKNSDTFSA
+1137 

-1175 FGGKNYAGL
+1175 LGEKNGGGL

-1208 YGDDKKNDSQ
+1208 CGDDKKNDSQ
-1218 ETEREGDVTN
+1218 ETVGAGDVTN
-1228 IDNQI
+1228 IDNEI

-1238 TLSALSDS
+1238 TLSASSDS
-1246 GKQEKQGKQ
+1246 GKQEKQRKQ
-1255 GFFAKVKSL
+1255 GFLAKVKSL

>member
-100 YKAKDVSDK
+100 YKAKDVSYK

-121 KSNGALNHCLKII
+121 RSNGALNHCLKII
-134 DALAAK
+134 DAIAAK

-194 DNVEKAEAEGE
+194 DNVEKAETEGE

-245 QMYMLRCIDETWIKA
+245 QMYMLRCIDDTWIKA

-343 YKLFIFVNS
+343 YKLFVFVNS

-591 QMKAELER
+591 QMKAEFEW

-664 EYFAKIANGLLK
+664 EYFAKIVNGLLK
-676 YTKVKMRESQ
+676 YAKVKMRESQ

-694 RDLLCKIAVRGK
+694 KDLLCKIAVRGK
-706 TLCVHFALEPSGL
+706 TLCVHFALEPSRL

-768 AKYKESVTAA
+768 AKYKESVTTA
-778 DYPSTDMDTLIA
+778 DYPSADMNTLIA

-806 DGVKVGASDNA
+806 DGVKVGASNNA
-817 ISAVAEKEEVIAEES
+817 ISAVAEKEKVIAGES
-832 CEDLI
+832 REDLI
-837 DTKKEPDTVKENV
+837 DTEKEPDTVKENV
-850 VVKETAGAGDVTSV
+850 VVKETAGAGDVTNI
-864 DNEITKNSD
+864 DNEITKNFD
-873 TLSASSDS
+873 TLS
-881 GEQAMQTD
+881 T
-889 TQEIISEV
+889 
-897 AASEIAAASD
+897 
-907 DEDEYSKD
+907 
-915 GIKYIKS
+915 
-922 FKAKMMLASEETKE
+922 
-936 YFAKIANG
+936 
-944 LLKYTKVKMRE
+944 
-955 SQQYVT
+955 
-961 FKRGRDLLC
+961 
-970 KIAVR
+970 
-975 GKTLCVHFALE
+975 
-986 PSGLDDKYFI
+986 
-996 TDLSGV
+996 
-1002 RKFAE
+1002 
-1007 TPSML
+1007 
-1012 KVKSE
+1012 
-1017 RGVKYAFELIDAV
+1017 
-1030 RERFGL
+1030 
-1036 TENAK
+1036 
-1041 YKESVTAADYPST
+1041 
-1054 DMDTLI
+1054 
-1060 ASGLV
+1060 
-1065 KIVNENG
+1065 
-1072 EAVTIDGVKVGA
+1072 
-1084 SDNAISAVAEK
+1084 
-1095 EEVIAEESCEDL
+1095 
-1107 IDTKKEP
+1107 
-1114 DTVKE
+1114 
-1119 NVVVKE
+1119 
-1125 TAGAGAV
+1125 
-1132 TSVDN
+1132 
-1137 EITKNSDTFSA
+1137 

-1175 FGGKNYAGL
+1175 LGEKNGGGL

-1208 YGDDKKNDSQ
+1208 CGDDKKNDSQ
-1218 ETEREGDVTN
+1218 ETVGVGDVTN
-1228 IDNQI
+1228 IDNEI
-1233 TKNSD
+1233 TKNFD
-1238 TLSALSDS
+1238 TLSTSSDS
-1246 GKQEKQGKQ
+1246 GKQEKQRKQ

>member
-100 YKAKDVSDK
+100 YKAKDVSYK

-121 KSNGALNHCLKII
+121 RSNGALNHCLKII
-134 DALAAK
+134 DAIAAK

-194 DNVEKAEAEGE
+194 DNVERAEAEGE

-343 YKLFIFVNS
+343 YKLFVFVNS

-664 EYFAKIANGLLK
+664 EYFAKIVNGLLK
-676 YTKVKMRESQ
+676 YAKVKMRESQ

-694 RDLLCKIAVRGK
+694 KDLLCKIAVRGK
-706 TLCVHFALEPSGL
+706 TLCVHFALEPSRL

-768 AKYKESVTAA
+768 AKYKESVTTA
-778 DYPSTDMDTLIA
+778 DYPSADMNTLIA

-817 ISAVAEKEEVIAEES
+817 ISAVAEKEKVIAEES
-832 CEDLI
+832 SEDLI
-837 DTKKEPDTVKENV
+837 DTEKEPDTVKENV
-850 VVKETAGAGDVTSV
+850 VVKETAGVGDVTNI
-864 DNEITKNSD
+864 DNEITKNFD
-873 TLSASSDS
+873 TLSTSSDS
-881 GEQAMQTD
+881 G
-889 TQEIISEV
+889 
-897 AASEIAAASD
+897 
-907 DEDEYSKD
+907 
-915 GIKYIKS
+915 
-922 FKAKMMLASEETKE
+922 
-936 YFAKIANG
+936 
-944 LLKYTKVKMRE
+944 
-955 SQQYVT
+955 
-961 FKRGRDLLC
+961 
-970 KIAVR
+970 
-975 GKTLCVHFALE
+975 H
-986 PSGLDDKYFI
+986 
-996 TDLSGV
+996 
-1002 RKFAE
+1002 
-1007 TPSML
+1007 
-1012 KVKSE
+1012 
-1017 RGVKYAFELIDAV
+1017 
-1030 RERFGL
+1030 
-1036 TENAK
+1036 
-1041 YKESVTAADYPST
+1041 
-1054 DMDTLI
+1054 
-1060 ASGLV
+1060 
-1065 KIVNENG
+1065 
-1072 EAVTIDGVKVGA
+1072 
-1084 SDNAISAVAEK
+1084 
-1095 EEVIAEESCEDL
+1095 
-1107 IDTKKEP
+1107 
-1114 DTVKE
+1114 
-1119 NVVVKE
+1119 
-1125 TAGAGAV
+1125 
-1132 TSVDN
+1132 
-1137 EITKNSDTFSA
+1137 
-1148 SSDSGYGENI
+1148 GENI

-1175 FGGKNYAGL
+1175 LGEKNGGGL

-1208 YGDDKKNDSQ
+1208 CGDDKKNDSQ
-1218 ETEREGDVTN
+1218 ETAGAGDVTN
-1228 IDNQI
+1228 IDNEI

-1238 TLSALSDS
+1238 TLSASSDS
-1246 GKQEKQGKQ
+1246 GKQEKQRKQ

>member
-100 YKAKDVSDK
+100 YKAKDVSYK

-134 DALAAK
+134 DAIAAK

-182 RDEEGQVEEEKI
+182 RDEEGQVEEGKI
-194 DNVEKAEAEGE
+194 GNVEKAEPEGE

-664 EYFAKIANGLLK
+664 EYFAKIVNGLLK
-676 YTKVKMRESQ
+676 YAKVKMRESQ

-694 RDLLCKIAVRGK
+694 NDLLCKIAVRGK
-706 TLCVHFALEPSGL
+706 TLCVHFALEPSRL

-768 AKYKESVTAA
+768 AKYKESVTTA
-778 DYPSTDMDTLIA
+778 DYPSADMNTLIA

-817 ISAVAEKEEVIAEES
+817 ISAVAEKEKVIAEES
-832 CEDLI
+832 REDLI
-837 DTKKEPDTVKENV
+837 DTEKEPDTVKENA
-850 VVKETAGAGDVTSV
+850 VVKETAGAGDVTNI
-864 DNEITKNSD
+864 DNEITKNFD
-873 TLSASSDS
+873 TLS
-881 GEQAMQTD
+881 T
-889 TQEIISEV
+889 
-897 AASEIAAASD
+897 
-907 DEDEYSKD
+907 
-915 GIKYIKS
+915 
-922 FKAKMMLASEETKE
+922 
-936 YFAKIANG
+936 
-944 LLKYTKVKMRE
+944 
-955 SQQYVT
+955 
-961 FKRGRDLLC
+961 
-970 KIAVR
+970 
-975 GKTLCVHFALE
+975 
-986 PSGLDDKYFI
+986 
-996 TDLSGV
+996 
-1002 RKFAE
+1002 
-1007 TPSML
+1007 
-1012 KVKSE
+1012 
-1017 RGVKYAFELIDAV
+1017 
-1030 RERFGL
+1030 
-1036 TENAK
+1036 
-1041 YKESVTAADYPST
+1041 
-1054 DMDTLI
+1054 
-1060 ASGLV
+1060 
-1065 KIVNENG
+1065 
-1072 EAVTIDGVKVGA
+1072 
-1084 SDNAISAVAEK
+1084 
-1095 EEVIAEESCEDL
+1095 
-1107 IDTKKEP
+1107 
-1114 DTVKE
+1114 
-1119 NVVVKE
+1119 
-1125 TAGAGAV
+1125 
-1132 TSVDN
+1132 
-1137 EITKNSDTFSA
+1137 

-1175 FGGKNYAGL
+1175 LGEKNGGGL

-1208 YGDDKKNDSQ
+1208 CGDDKKNDSQ
-1218 ETEREGDVTN
+1218 ETVGAGDVTN
-1228 IDNQI
+1228 IDNEI

-1238 TLSALSDS
+1238 TLSASSDS
-1246 GKQEKQGKQ
+1246 GKQEKQRKQ

>member
-27 SFMAK
+27 SFVAK

-100 YKAKDVSDK
+100 YKAKDVSYK

-121 KSNGALNHCLKII
+121 RSNGALNHCLKII
-134 DALAAK
+134 DAIAAK

-194 DNVEKAEAEGE
+194 DNVEKAETEGE

-324 VFREDSIL
+324 VFREDSNL
-332 TYENKFLNTLI
+332 TYENKYLNTLI

-568 DAGEDDILLAIK
+568 DAGEDDILLAKK

-664 EYFAKIANGLLK
+664 EYFAKIVNGLLK
-676 YTKVKMRESQ
+676 YAKVKMRESQ

-694 RDLLCKIAVRGK
+694 KDLLCKIAVRGK
-706 TLCVHFALEPSGL
+706 TLCVHFALEPSRL

-768 AKYKESVTAA
+768 AKYKESVTTA
-778 DYPSTDMDTLIA
+778 DYPSADMNTLIA

-799 NGEAVTI
+799 NGEVVTI

-817 ISAVAEKEEVIAEES
+817 ISAVAEKEKVIAGES
-832 CEDLI
+832 SEDLI
-837 DTKKEPDTVKENV
+837 DTEKEPDTVKENV
-850 VVKETAGAGDVTSV
+850 VVKETADAGDATNI

-873 TLSASSDS
+873 TL
-881 GEQAMQTD
+881 
-889 TQEIISEV
+889 
-897 AASEIAAASD
+897 
-907 DEDEYSKD
+907 
-915 GIKYIKS
+915 
-922 FKAKMMLASEETKE
+922 
-936 YFAKIANG
+936 
-944 LLKYTKVKMRE
+944 
-955 SQQYVT
+955 
-961 FKRGRDLLC
+961 
-970 KIAVR
+970 
-975 GKTLCVHFALE
+975 
-986 PSGLDDKYFI
+986 
-996 TDLSGV
+996 
-1002 RKFAE
+1002 
-1007 TPSML
+1007 
-1012 KVKSE
+1012 
-1017 RGVKYAFELIDAV
+1017 
-1030 RERFGL
+1030 
-1036 TENAK
+1036 
-1041 YKESVTAADYPST
+1041 
-1054 DMDTLI
+1054 
-1060 ASGLV
+1060 
-1065 KIVNENG
+1065 
-1072 EAVTIDGVKVGA
+1072 
-1084 SDNAISAVAEK
+1084 
-1095 EEVIAEESCEDL
+1095 
-1107 IDTKKEP
+1107 
-1114 DTVKE
+1114 
-1119 NVVVKE
+1119 
-1125 TAGAGAV
+1125 
-1132 TSVDN
+1132 
-1137 EITKNSDTFSA
+1137 SA

-1175 FGGKNYAGL
+1175 LGEKNGGGL

-1208 YGDDKKNDSQ
+1208 CGDDKKNDSQ
-1218 ETEREGDVTN
+1218 ETAGVGDVTN
-1228 IDNQI
+1228 IDNGI

-1238 TLSALSDS
+1238 MLSASSDS
-1246 GKQEKQGKQ
+1246 GKQEKQRKQ

>member
-100 YKAKDVSDK
+100 YKAKDVSYK

-134 DALAAK
+134 DAIAAK

-182 RDEEGQVEEEKI
+182 RDEEGQVEDGKI
-194 DNVEKAEAEGE
+194 DNVEKAETEGE

-343 YKLFIFVNS
+343 YKLFVFVNS

-492 QLYEQSAIAYFVFRH
+492 QLYEQSAIAYFIFRH

-591 QMKAELER
+591 QMKAELEW

-610 KQAEEQGS
+610 KQAEEQCS

-664 EYFAKIANGLLK
+664 EYFAKIVNGLLK
-676 YTKVKMRESQ
+676 YAKVKMRESQ

-694 RDLLCKIAVRGK
+694 KDLLCKIAVRGK
-706 TLCVHFALEPSGL
+706 TLCVHFALEPSRL

-768 AKYKESVTAA
+768 AKYKESVTTA
-778 DYPSTDMDTLIA
+778 DYPSADMNTLIA

-806 DGVKVGASDNA
+806 GGVKVGASDNA

-832 CEDLI
+832 REDLI
-837 DTKKEPDTVKENV
+837 DTEKEPDTVKENV
-850 VVKETAGAGDVTSV
+850 VVKETAGAGDVTNI
-864 DNEITKNSD
+864 DNEITKNFD
-873 TLSASSDS
+873 TLS
-881 GEQAMQTD
+881 T
-889 TQEIISEV
+889 
-897 AASEIAAASD
+897 
-907 DEDEYSKD
+907 
-915 GIKYIKS
+915 
-922 FKAKMMLASEETKE
+922 
-936 YFAKIANG
+936 
-944 LLKYTKVKMRE
+944 
-955 SQQYVT
+955 
-961 FKRGRDLLC
+961 
-970 KIAVR
+970 
-975 GKTLCVHFALE
+975 
-986 PSGLDDKYFI
+986 
-996 TDLSGV
+996 
-1002 RKFAE
+1002 
-1007 TPSML
+1007 
-1012 KVKSE
+1012 
-1017 RGVKYAFELIDAV
+1017 
-1030 RERFGL
+1030 
-1036 TENAK
+1036 
-1041 YKESVTAADYPST
+1041 
-1054 DMDTLI
+1054 
-1060 ASGLV
+1060 
-1065 KIVNENG
+1065 
-1072 EAVTIDGVKVGA
+1072 
-1084 SDNAISAVAEK
+1084 
-1095 EEVIAEESCEDL
+1095 
-1107 IDTKKEP
+1107 
-1114 DTVKE
+1114 
-1119 NVVVKE
+1119 
-1125 TAGAGAV
+1125 
-1132 TSVDN
+1132 
-1137 EITKNSDTFSA
+1137 

-1175 FGGKNYAGL
+1175 LGEKNGGGL

-1208 YGDDKKNDSQ
+1208 CGDDKKNGSQ
-1218 ETEREGDVTN
+1218 ETAGVGDATN
-1228 IDNQI
+1228 IDNEI

-1238 TLSALSDS
+1238 TLSASSDS
-1246 GKQEKQGKQ
+1246 GKQEKQRKQ

>member
-100 YKAKDVSDK
+100 YKAKDVSYK

-121 KSNGALNHCLKII
+121 RSNGALNHCLKII
-134 DALAAK
+134 DAIAAK

-194 DNVEKAEAEGE
+194 DNVERAEAEGE

-343 YKLFIFVNS
+343 YKLFVFVNS

-387 VELSKKSN
+387 IELSKKSN

-610 KQAEEQGS
+610 KQAEEQCS

-664 EYFAKIANGLLK
+664 EYFAKIVNGLLK
-676 YTKVKMRESQ
+676 YAKVKMRESQ

-694 RDLLCKIAVRGK
+694 KDLLCKIAVRGK
-706 TLCVHFALEPSGL
+706 TLCVHFALEPSRL

-753 ELIDAVRERFGLTEN
+753 ELIDAIRERFGLTEN
-768 AKYKESVTAA
+768 AKYKESVTTA
-778 DYPSTDMDTLIA
+778 DYPSADMNTLIA
-790 SGLVKIVNE
+790 RGLVKIVNE

-817 ISAVAEKEEVIAEES
+817 ISAVAEKEKVIAEES
-832 CEDLI
+832 REDLI
-837 DTKKEPDTVKENV
+837 DTEKEPDTVKENV
-850 VVKETAGAGDVTSV
+850 VVKETAGAGDVTNI

-873 TLSASSDS
+873 TLS
-881 GEQAMQTD
+881 T
-889 TQEIISEV
+889 
-897 AASEIAAASD
+897 
-907 DEDEYSKD
+907 
-915 GIKYIKS
+915 
-922 FKAKMMLASEETKE
+922 
-936 YFAKIANG
+936 
-944 LLKYTKVKMRE
+944 
-955 SQQYVT
+955 
-961 FKRGRDLLC
+961 
-970 KIAVR
+970 
-975 GKTLCVHFALE
+975 
-986 PSGLDDKYFI
+986 
-996 TDLSGV
+996 
-1002 RKFAE
+1002 
-1007 TPSML
+1007 
-1012 KVKSE
+1012 
-1017 RGVKYAFELIDAV
+1017 
-1030 RERFGL
+1030 
-1036 TENAK
+1036 
-1041 YKESVTAADYPST
+1041 
-1054 DMDTLI
+1054 
-1060 ASGLV
+1060 
-1065 KIVNENG
+1065 
-1072 EAVTIDGVKVGA
+1072 
-1084 SDNAISAVAEK
+1084 
-1095 EEVIAEESCEDL
+1095 
-1107 IDTKKEP
+1107 
-1114 DTVKE
+1114 
-1119 NVVVKE
+1119 
-1125 TAGAGAV
+1125 
-1132 TSVDN
+1132 
-1137 EITKNSDTFSA
+1137 

-1175 FGGKNYAGL
+1175 FGEKNGGGL

-1208 YGDDKKNDSQ
+1208 CGDDKKNDSQ
-1218 ETEREGDVTN
+1218 ETVGAGDVTN
-1228 IDNQI
+1228 IDNEI

-1238 TLSALSDS
+1238 TLSASSDS
-1246 GKQEKQGKQ
+1246 GKQEKQRKQ

>member
-100 YKAKDVSDK
+100 YKAKDVSYK

-121 KSNGALNHCLKII
+121 RSNGALNHCLKII
-134 DALAAK
+134 DAIAAK

-154 SAFRQDSFNNLVTRG
+154 SAFRQDSFNNLVTGG

-194 DNVEKAEAEGE
+194 DNVEKAETEGE

-343 YKLFIFVNS
+343 YKLFVFVNS

-664 EYFAKIANGLLK
+664 EYFAKIVNGLLK
-676 YTKVKMRESQ
+676 YAKVKMRESQ

-694 RDLLCKIAVRGK
+694 KDVLCKIAVRGK
-706 TLCVHFALEPSGL
+706 TLCVHFALEPSRL

-728 SGVRKF
+728 SGIRKF

-753 ELIDAVRERFGLTEN
+753 ELIDAIRERFGLTEN
-768 AKYKESVTAA
+768 AKYKESVTTA
-778 DYPSTDMDTLIA
+778 DYPSADMNTLIA

-832 CEDLI
+832 SEDLI
-837 DTKKEPDTVKENV
+837 DTEKEPDTVKENA
-850 VVKETAGAGDVTSV
+850 VVKETADAGDVTNI

-873 TLSASSDS
+873 TL
-881 GEQAMQTD
+881 
-889 TQEIISEV
+889 
-897 AASEIAAASD
+897 
-907 DEDEYSKD
+907 
-915 GIKYIKS
+915 
-922 FKAKMMLASEETKE
+922 
-936 YFAKIANG
+936 
-944 LLKYTKVKMRE
+944 
-955 SQQYVT
+955 
-961 FKRGRDLLC
+961 
-970 KIAVR
+970 
-975 GKTLCVHFALE
+975 
-986 PSGLDDKYFI
+986 
-996 TDLSGV
+996 
-1002 RKFAE
+1002 
-1007 TPSML
+1007 
-1012 KVKSE
+1012 
-1017 RGVKYAFELIDAV
+1017 
-1030 RERFGL
+1030 
-1036 TENAK
+1036 
-1041 YKESVTAADYPST
+1041 
-1054 DMDTLI
+1054 
-1060 ASGLV
+1060 
-1065 KIVNENG
+1065 
-1072 EAVTIDGVKVGA
+1072 
-1084 SDNAISAVAEK
+1084 
-1095 EEVIAEESCEDL
+1095 
-1107 IDTKKEP
+1107 
-1114 DTVKE
+1114 
-1119 NVVVKE
+1119 
-1125 TAGAGAV
+1125 
-1132 TSVDN
+1132 
-1137 EITKNSDTFSA
+1137 SA

-1175 FGGKNYAGL
+1175 LGEKNGGGL

-1208 YGDDKKNDSQ
+1208 CGDDKKNDSQ
-1218 ETEREGDVTN
+1218 ETAGVGDVTN
-1228 IDNQI
+1228 IDNGI

-1238 TLSALSDS
+1238 MLSASSDS
-1246 GKQEKQGKQ
+1246 GKQEKQRKQ

>member
-27 SFMAK
+27 SFVAK

-100 YKAKDVSDK
+100 YKAKDVSYK

-121 KSNGALNHCLKII
+121 RSNGALNHCLKII
-134 DALAAK
+134 DAIAAK

-194 DNVEKAEAEGE
+194 DNVERAEPEGE

-664 EYFAKIANGLLK
+664 EYFAKIVNGLLK
-676 YTKVKMRESQ
+676 YAKVKMRESQ

-694 RDLLCKIAVRGK
+694 KDLLCKIAVRGK
-706 TLCVHFALEPSGL
+706 TLCVHFALEPSRL

-768 AKYKESVTAA
+768 AKYKESVTTA
-778 DYPSTDMDTLIA
+778 DYPSADMNTLIA

-799 NGEAVTI
+799 NGEVVTI

-817 ISAVAEKEEVIAEES
+817 ISAVAEKEKVIAEES
-832 CEDLI
+832 SEDLI
-837 DTKKEPDTVKENV
+837 DTEKEPDTVKENV
-850 VVKETAGAGDVTSV
+850 VVKETADAGDATNI

-873 TLSASSDS
+873 TL
-881 GEQAMQTD
+881 
-889 TQEIISEV
+889 
-897 AASEIAAASD
+897 
-907 DEDEYSKD
+907 
-915 GIKYIKS
+915 
-922 FKAKMMLASEETKE
+922 
-936 YFAKIANG
+936 
-944 LLKYTKVKMRE
+944 
-955 SQQYVT
+955 
-961 FKRGRDLLC
+961 
-970 KIAVR
+970 
-975 GKTLCVHFALE
+975 
-986 PSGLDDKYFI
+986 
-996 TDLSGV
+996 
-1002 RKFAE
+1002 
-1007 TPSML
+1007 
-1012 KVKSE
+1012 
-1017 RGVKYAFELIDAV
+1017 
-1030 RERFGL
+1030 
-1036 TENAK
+1036 
-1041 YKESVTAADYPST
+1041 
-1054 DMDTLI
+1054 
-1060 ASGLV
+1060 
-1065 KIVNENG
+1065 
-1072 EAVTIDGVKVGA
+1072 
-1084 SDNAISAVAEK
+1084 
-1095 EEVIAEESCEDL
+1095 
-1107 IDTKKEP
+1107 
-1114 DTVKE
+1114 
-1119 NVVVKE
+1119 
-1125 TAGAGAV
+1125 
-1132 TSVDN
+1132 
-1137 EITKNSDTFSA
+1137 SA

-1175 FGGKNYAGL
+1175 LGEKNGGGL

-1208 YGDDKKNDSQ
+1208 CGDDKKNDSQ
-1218 ETEREGDVTN
+1218 ETAGVGDVTN
-1228 IDNQI
+1228 IDNGI

-1238 TLSALSDS
+1238 MLSASSDS
-1246 GKQEKQGKQ
+1246 GKQEKQRKQ

>member
-27 SFMAK
+27 SFVAK

-100 YKAKDVSDK
+100 YKAKDVSYK

-121 KSNGALNHCLKII
+121 RSNGALNHCLKII
-134 DALAAK
+134 DAIAAK

-194 DNVEKAEAEGE
+194 DDVERAEPEGE

-343 YKLFIFVNS
+343 YKLFVFVNS

-492 QLYEQSAIAYFVFRH
+492 QLYEQSAIAYFIFRH

-664 EYFAKIANGLLK
+664 EYFAKIVNGLLK
-676 YTKVKMRESQ
+676 YAKVKMRESQ

-694 RDLLCKIAVRGK
+694 KDLLCKIAVRGK
-706 TLCVHFALEPSGL
+706 TLCVHFALEPSRL

-753 ELIDAVRERFGLTEN
+753 ELIDAIRERFGLTEN
-768 AKYKESVTAA
+768 AKYKESVTTA
-778 DYPSTDMDTLIA
+778 DYPSADMNTLIA

-832 CEDLI
+832 REDLI
-837 DTKKEPDTVKENV
+837 DTEKEPDTVKENV
-850 VVKETAGAGDVTSV
+850 VVKETAGAGDVTNI
-864 DNEITKNSD
+864 DNEITKNFD
-873 TLSASSDS
+873 TLS
-881 GEQAMQTD
+881 T
-889 TQEIISEV
+889 
-897 AASEIAAASD
+897 
-907 DEDEYSKD
+907 
-915 GIKYIKS
+915 
-922 FKAKMMLASEETKE
+922 
-936 YFAKIANG
+936 
-944 LLKYTKVKMRE
+944 
-955 SQQYVT
+955 
-961 FKRGRDLLC
+961 
-970 KIAVR
+970 
-975 GKTLCVHFALE
+975 
-986 PSGLDDKYFI
+986 
-996 TDLSGV
+996 
-1002 RKFAE
+1002 
-1007 TPSML
+1007 
-1012 KVKSE
+1012 
-1017 RGVKYAFELIDAV
+1017 
-1030 RERFGL
+1030 
-1036 TENAK
+1036 
-1041 YKESVTAADYPST
+1041 
-1054 DMDTLI
+1054 
-1060 ASGLV
+1060 
-1065 KIVNENG
+1065 
-1072 EAVTIDGVKVGA
+1072 
-1084 SDNAISAVAEK
+1084 
-1095 EEVIAEESCEDL
+1095 
-1107 IDTKKEP
+1107 
-1114 DTVKE
+1114 
-1119 NVVVKE
+1119 
-1125 TAGAGAV
+1125 
-1132 TSVDN
+1132 
-1137 EITKNSDTFSA
+1137 

-1175 FGGKNYAGL
+1175 LGEKNGGGL

-1208 YGDDKKNDSQ
+1208 CGDDKKNDSQ
-1218 ETEREGDVTN
+1218 ETVGVGDVTN
-1228 IDNQI
+1228 IDNEI

-1238 TLSALSDS
+1238 TLSASSDS
-1246 GKQEKQGKQ
+1246 GKQEKQRKQ

>member
-100 YKAKDVSDK
+100 YKAKDVSAK

-537 SYVLGERMS
+537 SYVLGESMS

-694 RDLLCKIAVRGK
+694 KDLLCKIAVRGK
-706 TLCVHFALEPSGL
+706 TLCVHFALESSGL

-768 AKYKESVTAA
+768 AKHKESVTTA

-832 CEDLI
+832 SEDLI

-850 VVKETAGAGDVTSV
+850 VVKETAGAGDVTNI

-873 TLSASSDS
+873 TL
-881 GEQAMQTD
+881 
-889 TQEIISEV
+889 
-897 AASEIAAASD
+897 
-907 DEDEYSKD
+907 
-915 GIKYIKS
+915 
-922 FKAKMMLASEETKE
+922 
-936 YFAKIANG
+936 
-944 LLKYTKVKMRE
+944 
-955 SQQYVT
+955 
-961 FKRGRDLLC
+961 
-970 KIAVR
+970 
-975 GKTLCVHFALE
+975 
-986 PSGLDDKYFI
+986 
-996 TDLSGV
+996 
-1002 RKFAE
+1002 
-1007 TPSML
+1007 
-1012 KVKSE
+1012 
-1017 RGVKYAFELIDAV
+1017 
-1030 RERFGL
+1030 
-1036 TENAK
+1036 
-1041 YKESVTAADYPST
+1041 
-1054 DMDTLI
+1054 
-1060 ASGLV
+1060 
-1065 KIVNENG
+1065 
-1072 EAVTIDGVKVGA
+1072 
-1084 SDNAISAVAEK
+1084 
-1095 EEVIAEESCEDL
+1095 
-1107 IDTKKEP
+1107 
-1114 DTVKE
+1114 
-1119 NVVVKE
+1119 
-1125 TAGAGAV
+1125 
-1132 TSVDN
+1132 
-1137 EITKNSDTFSA
+1137 SA

-1169 ATHTSD
+1169 ATNTSD
-1175 FGGKNYAGL
+1175 FGEKNGGGL

-1218 ETEREGDVTN
+1218 ETEGEGDVTN

-1238 TLSALSDS
+1238 TLSASSDS

>member
-88 LAFQPDEEEGVK
+88 LAFQPDEEEGAK
-100 YKAKDVSDK
+100 YKAKDVSYK

-121 KSNGALNHCLKII
+121 RSNGALNHCLKII
-134 DALAAK
+134 DAIAAK

-194 DNVEKAEAEGE
+194 DNVERAEAEGE

-343 YKLFIFVNS
+343 YKLFVFVNS

-664 EYFAKIANGLLK
+664 EYFAKIVNGLLK

-694 RDLLCKIAVRGK
+694 KDLLCKIAVRGK
-706 TLCVHFALEPSGL
+706 TLCVHFALEPSRL

-768 AKYKESVTAA
+768 AKYKESVTTA
-778 DYPSTDMDTLIA
+778 DYPSADMNTLIA
-790 SGLVKIVNE
+790 RGLVKIVNE

-817 ISAVAEKEEVIAEES
+817 ISAVAEKEEVIAGES
-832 CEDLI
+832 REDLI
-837 DTKKEPDTVKENV
+837 DTEKEPDTVKENA
-850 VVKETAGAGDVTSV
+850 VVKETAGVGDVTNI
-864 DNEITKNSD
+864 DNEITKNFD
-873 TLSASSDS
+873 TLSTSSDS
-881 GEQAMQTD
+881 G
-889 TQEIISEV
+889 
-897 AASEIAAASD
+897 
-907 DEDEYSKD
+907 
-915 GIKYIKS
+915 
-922 FKAKMMLASEETKE
+922 
-936 YFAKIANG
+936 
-944 LLKYTKVKMRE
+944 
-955 SQQYVT
+955 
-961 FKRGRDLLC
+961 
-970 KIAVR
+970 
-975 GKTLCVHFALE
+975 H
-986 PSGLDDKYFI
+986 
-996 TDLSGV
+996 
-1002 RKFAE
+1002 
-1007 TPSML
+1007 
-1012 KVKSE
+1012 
-1017 RGVKYAFELIDAV
+1017 
-1030 RERFGL
+1030 
-1036 TENAK
+1036 
-1041 YKESVTAADYPST
+1041 
-1054 DMDTLI
+1054 
-1060 ASGLV
+1060 
-1065 KIVNENG
+1065 
-1072 EAVTIDGVKVGA
+1072 
-1084 SDNAISAVAEK
+1084 
-1095 EEVIAEESCEDL
+1095 
-1107 IDTKKEP
+1107 
-1114 DTVKE
+1114 
-1119 NVVVKE
+1119 
-1125 TAGAGAV
+1125 
-1132 TSVDN
+1132 
-1137 EITKNSDTFSA
+1137 
-1148 SSDSGYGENI
+1148 GENI

-1175 FGGKNYAGL
+1175 LGEKNGGGL

-1208 YGDDKKNDSQ
+1208 CGDDKKNDSQ
-1218 ETEREGDVTN
+1218 ETAGAGDVTN
-1228 IDNQI
+1228 IDNEI

-1238 TLSALSDS
+1238 TLSASSDS
-1246 GKQEKQGKQ
+1246 GKQEKQRKQ

>member
-27 SFMAK
+27 SFVAK

-100 YKAKDVSDK
+100 YKAKDVSYK

-134 DALAAK
+134 DAIAAK

-194 DNVEKAEAEGE
+194 DNVEKAETEGE

-343 YKLFIFVNS
+343 YKLFVFVNS

-664 EYFAKIANGLLK
+664 EYFAKIVNGLLK
-676 YTKVKMRESQ
+676 YAKVKMRESQ

-694 RDLLCKIAVRGK
+694 KDLLCKIAVRGK
-706 TLCVHFALEPSGL
+706 TLCVHFALEPSRL

-768 AKYKESVTAA
+768 AKYKESVTTA
-778 DYPSTDMDTLIA
+778 DYPSADMNTLIA
-790 SGLVKIVNE
+790 RGLVKIVNE

-817 ISAVAEKEEVIAEES
+817 ISAVAEKEEVIAGES
-832 CEDLI
+832 REDLI
-837 DTKKEPDTVKENV
+837 DTEKEPDTVKENA
-850 VVKETAGAGDVTSV
+850 VVKETAGVGDVTNI
-864 DNEITKNSD
+864 DNEITKNFD
-873 TLSASSDS
+873 TLS
-881 GEQAMQTD
+881 T
-889 TQEIISEV
+889 
-897 AASEIAAASD
+897 
-907 DEDEYSKD
+907 
-915 GIKYIKS
+915 
-922 FKAKMMLASEETKE
+922 
-936 YFAKIANG
+936 
-944 LLKYTKVKMRE
+944 
-955 SQQYVT
+955 
-961 FKRGRDLLC
+961 
-970 KIAVR
+970 
-975 GKTLCVHFALE
+975 
-986 PSGLDDKYFI
+986 
-996 TDLSGV
+996 
-1002 RKFAE
+1002 
-1007 TPSML
+1007 
-1012 KVKSE
+1012 
-1017 RGVKYAFELIDAV
+1017 
-1030 RERFGL
+1030 
-1036 TENAK
+1036 
-1041 YKESVTAADYPST
+1041 
-1054 DMDTLI
+1054 
-1060 ASGLV
+1060 
-1065 KIVNENG
+1065 
-1072 EAVTIDGVKVGA
+1072 
-1084 SDNAISAVAEK
+1084 
-1095 EEVIAEESCEDL
+1095 
-1107 IDTKKEP
+1107 
-1114 DTVKE
+1114 
-1119 NVVVKE
+1119 
-1125 TAGAGAV
+1125 
-1132 TSVDN
+1132 
-1137 EITKNSDTFSA
+1137 

-1175 FGGKNYAGL
+1175 LGEKNGGGL

-1208 YGDDKKNDSQ
+1208 CGDDKKNGSQ
-1218 ETEREGDVTN
+1218 ETAGVGDATN
-1228 IDNQI
+1228 IDNEI

-1238 TLSALSDS
+1238 TLSASSDS
-1246 GKQEKQGKQ
+1246 GKQEKQRKQ

>member
-27 SFMAK
+27 SFVAK

-77 ITISGKTLCVY
+77 ITISGKTLYVY

-100 YKAKDVSDK
+100 YKAKDVSYK

-121 KSNGALNHCLKII
+121 RSNGALNHCLKII
-134 DALAAK
+134 DAIAAK

-343 YKLFIFVNS
+343 YKLFVFVNS

-664 EYFAKIANGLLK
+664 EYFAKIVNGLLK
-676 YTKVKMRESQ
+676 YAKVKMRESQ

-694 RDLLCKIAVRGK
+694 KDLLCKIAVRGK
-706 TLCVHFALEPSGL
+706 TLCVHFALEPSRL

-753 ELIDAVRERFGLTEN
+753 ELIDAVRERFGLAEN
-768 AKYKESVTAA
+768 AKYKESVTTA
-778 DYPSTDMDTLIA
+778 DYPSADMNTLIA
-790 SGLVKIVNE
+790 SGLIKIVNE

-832 CEDLI
+832 SEDLI
-837 DTKKEPDTVKENV
+837 DTEKEPDTVKENV
-850 VVKETAGAGDVTSV
+850 VVKETAGAGDVTNI

-873 TLSASSDS
+873 TLSTSSDS
-881 GEQAMQTD
+881 G
-889 TQEIISEV
+889 
-897 AASEIAAASD
+897 
-907 DEDEYSKD
+907 
-915 GIKYIKS
+915 
-922 FKAKMMLASEETKE
+922 
-936 YFAKIANG
+936 
-944 LLKYTKVKMRE
+944 
-955 SQQYVT
+955 
-961 FKRGRDLLC
+961 
-970 KIAVR
+970 
-975 GKTLCVHFALE
+975 H
-986 PSGLDDKYFI
+986 
-996 TDLSGV
+996 
-1002 RKFAE
+1002 
-1007 TPSML
+1007 
-1012 KVKSE
+1012 
-1017 RGVKYAFELIDAV
+1017 
-1030 RERFGL
+1030 
-1036 TENAK
+1036 
-1041 YKESVTAADYPST
+1041 
-1054 DMDTLI
+1054 
-1060 ASGLV
+1060 
-1065 KIVNENG
+1065 
-1072 EAVTIDGVKVGA
+1072 
-1084 SDNAISAVAEK
+1084 
-1095 EEVIAEESCEDL
+1095 
-1107 IDTKKEP
+1107 
-1114 DTVKE
+1114 
-1119 NVVVKE
+1119 
-1125 TAGAGAV
+1125 
-1132 TSVDN
+1132 
-1137 EITKNSDTFSA
+1137 
-1148 SSDSGYGENI
+1148 GENI

-1175 FGGKNYAGL
+1175 LGEKNGGGL

-1208 YGDDKKNDSQ
+1208 CGDDKKNDFK
-1218 ETEREGDVTN
+1218 ETAGAGDVTN
-1228 IDNQI
+1228 IDNEI

-1238 TLSALSDS
+1238 TLSASSDN
-1246 GKQEKQGKQ
+1246 GKQEKQRKQ

>member
-100 YKAKDVSDK
+100 YKAKDVSYK

-121 KSNGALNHCLKII
+121 RSNGALNHCLKII
-134 DALAAK
+134 DAIAAK

-194 DNVEKAEAEGE
+194 DNVEKAETEGE

-245 QMYMLRCIDETWIKA
+245 QMYMLRCIDDTWIKA

-343 YKLFIFVNS
+343 YKLFVFVNS

-474 FGFSVGET
+474 FGFSVGGT

-591 QMKAELER
+591 QMKAEFEW

-664 EYFAKIANGLLK
+664 EYFAKIVNGLLK
-676 YTKVKMRESQ
+676 YAKVKMRESQ

-694 RDLLCKIAVRGK
+694 KDLLCKITVRGK
-706 TLCVHFALEPSGL
+706 TLCVHFALEPSRL

-768 AKYKESVTAA
+768 AKYKESVTTA
-778 DYPSTDMDTLIA
+778 DYPSADMNTLIA

-817 ISAVAEKEEVIAEES
+817 ISEVAEKEEVIAEES
-832 CEDLI
+832 REDLI
-837 DTKKEPDTVKENV
+837 DTEKEPDTVKENV
-850 VVKETAGAGDVTSV
+850 VVKETAGAGDVTNI
-864 DNEITKNSD
+864 DNEITKNFD
-873 TLSASSDS
+873 TLS
-881 GEQAMQTD
+881 T
-889 TQEIISEV
+889 
-897 AASEIAAASD
+897 
-907 DEDEYSKD
+907 
-915 GIKYIKS
+915 
-922 FKAKMMLASEETKE
+922 
-936 YFAKIANG
+936 
-944 LLKYTKVKMRE
+944 
-955 SQQYVT
+955 
-961 FKRGRDLLC
+961 
-970 KIAVR
+970 
-975 GKTLCVHFALE
+975 
-986 PSGLDDKYFI
+986 
-996 TDLSGV
+996 
-1002 RKFAE
+1002 
-1007 TPSML
+1007 
-1012 KVKSE
+1012 
-1017 RGVKYAFELIDAV
+1017 
-1030 RERFGL
+1030 
-1036 TENAK
+1036 
-1041 YKESVTAADYPST
+1041 
-1054 DMDTLI
+1054 
-1060 ASGLV
+1060 
-1065 KIVNENG
+1065 
-1072 EAVTIDGVKVGA
+1072 
-1084 SDNAISAVAEK
+1084 
-1095 EEVIAEESCEDL
+1095 
-1107 IDTKKEP
+1107 
-1114 DTVKE
+1114 
-1119 NVVVKE
+1119 
-1125 TAGAGAV
+1125 
-1132 TSVDN
+1132 
-1137 EITKNSDTFSA
+1137 

-1175 FGGKNYAGL
+1175 LGEKNGGGL

-1208 YGDDKKNDSQ
+1208 CGDDKKNDSQ
-1218 ETEREGDVTN
+1218 ETVGVGDVTN
-1228 IDNQI
+1228 IDNEI

-1238 TLSALSDS
+1238 TLSASSDS
-1246 GKQEKQGKQ
+1246 GKQEKQRKQ

>member
-27 SFMAK
+27 SFVAK

-100 YKAKDVSDK
+100 YKAKDVSYK

-134 DALAAK
+134 DAIAAK

-194 DNVEKAEAEGE
+194 DNVEKAETEGE

-343 YKLFIFVNS
+343 YKLFVFVNS

-664 EYFAKIANGLLK
+664 EYFAKIVNGLLK
-676 YTKVKMRESQ
+676 YAKVKMRESQ

-694 RDLLCKIAVRGK
+694 KDLLCKIAVRGK
-706 TLCVHFALEPSGL
+706 TLCVHFALEPSRL

-768 AKYKESVTAA
+768 AKYKESVTTA
-778 DYPSTDMDTLIA
+778 DYPSADMNTLIA
-790 SGLVKIVNE
+790 RGLVKIVNE

-817 ISAVAEKEEVIAEES
+817 ISAVAEKEKVIAEES
-832 CEDLI
+832 SEDLI
-837 DTKKEPDTVKENV
+837 DTEKEPDTVKENA
-850 VVKETAGAGDVTSV
+850 VVKETAGVGDVTNI
-864 DNEITKNSD
+864 DNEITKNFD
-873 TLSASSDS
+873 TLS
-881 GEQAMQTD
+881 T
-889 TQEIISEV
+889 
-897 AASEIAAASD
+897 
-907 DEDEYSKD
+907 
-915 GIKYIKS
+915 
-922 FKAKMMLASEETKE
+922 
-936 YFAKIANG
+936 
-944 LLKYTKVKMRE
+944 
-955 SQQYVT
+955 
-961 FKRGRDLLC
+961 
-970 KIAVR
+970 
-975 GKTLCVHFALE
+975 
-986 PSGLDDKYFI
+986 
-996 TDLSGV
+996 
-1002 RKFAE
+1002 
-1007 TPSML
+1007 
-1012 KVKSE
+1012 
-1017 RGVKYAFELIDAV
+1017 
-1030 RERFGL
+1030 
-1036 TENAK
+1036 
-1041 YKESVTAADYPST
+1041 
-1054 DMDTLI
+1054 
-1060 ASGLV
+1060 
-1065 KIVNENG
+1065 
-1072 EAVTIDGVKVGA
+1072 
-1084 SDNAISAVAEK
+1084 
-1095 EEVIAEESCEDL
+1095 
-1107 IDTKKEP
+1107 
-1114 DTVKE
+1114 
-1119 NVVVKE
+1119 
-1125 TAGAGAV
+1125 
-1132 TSVDN
+1132 
-1137 EITKNSDTFSA
+1137 

-1175 FGGKNYAGL
+1175 LGEKNGGGL

-1208 YGDDKKNDSQ
+1208 CGDDKKNGSQ
-1218 ETEREGDVTN
+1218 ETAGVGDATN
-1228 IDNQI
+1228 IDNEI

-1238 TLSALSDS
+1238 TLSASSDS
-1246 GKQEKQGKQ
+1246 GKQEKQRKQ